1 MSIFIHFC
9 SEIFTNINNLTEM
22 EKNRFLIYVVFLLV
36 SLTAAGQKG
45 AIKGK
50 VFDGAFPL
58 PGAIV
63 QLNGTQKNV
72 STDFEGSYNFTG
84 VDGGTYEISVTYV
97 GYKKN
102 TQTITIE
109 PGKVTVIP
117 GILLS
122 ASSNDL
128 DEVVVK
134 EHSRRLSEAKALNIQ
149 KNAINLVNVI
159 AADGIGKLPDRN
171 AAEAVQRVPGVS
183 IERDQGEGRYV
194 AVRGLPAE
202 WSSTTMNG
210 NRIPTA
216 ADEGASRATAFDF
229 FPTEMI
235 GYVEVSKAL
244 TPDIDGDA
252 LGGSVNFVTKTAP
265 SKFTVDASLGLGYNA
280 KSDKGVYSGSVLV
293 GDKSKNG
300 KFGYIVN
307 FSQWNRNWAS
317 DNFEARR
324 SGDEGVYRL
333 ELRDYTGVRKT
344 TGFNGGF
351 EFNPN
356 ERNKFYVKLNY
367 GKLLDEE
374 THFKHRIRFDKFNTA
389 TNTGRIELQNIYN
402 ELNFDFYGGEVG
414 GKHIGNKGVFTWSLA
429 TYSTQF
435 YYGNVPDKQNNSYY
449 SVFFKQDG
457 VGFDPA
463 YIQNKGNGPRAYWD
477 SDGGYM
483 NPDNMFGYLSNSN
496 FQDSANLMNFT
507 TLELYKVGVKERD
520 NIVAAVNY
528 EFDVNENLKLKVGGK
543 FLDKDRIATFS
554 DEFYNWTGAA
564 AVPKLSDYGQYNIL
578 QPGRT
583 DYLKELNTNIGNS
596 FGAVLS
602 PTGMNQF
609 YKDNFFNDNLTL
621 SESDS
626 EILENGGG
634 LGRNFNVDETH
645 ASAYGMATYKISDK
659 LTFLGGL
666 RATNT
671 NTKVSGYQFDVTPE
685 NPDGVLSKVT
695 KTKSYLSLLPMLHLK
710 YTPEENTNLRL
721 AATRTFTRPDFG
733 YLAPGGTY
741 LAADN
746 EYDGGNPNV
755 NPTYSYNFDV
765 MGEHYFGR
773 LDVVSAGLFYKVITD
788 PIFMDTKQGDISGH
802 TGVEI
807 SQPMNGDNAWLFGVE
822 VSGNKKFD
830 FLPGFL
836 NGFGVQANYTFTKS
850 KMTIPGRA
858 GTTSLPRQGDH
869 LANLQLYYE
878 KGRVNVRAAYNFKS
892 KYITE
897 HGTSG
902 LKRDDVYYGAYS
914 ALDANLTFKISDHF
928 TIFAEANNLL
938 NDKLEYYY
946 GDDSR
951 PKQVEFYGIRGQMGI
966 KWSL

>member
-1 MSIFIHFC
+1 MKKI
-9 SEIFTNINNLTEM
+9 T
-22 EKNRFLIYVVFLLV
+22 FLIYGVFLLV
-36 SLTAAGQKG
+36 SFTVFGQSG
-45 AIKGK
+45 GIKGK
-50 VFDGAFPL
+50 VLDGLFPL
-58 PGAIV
+58 PGATV
-63 QLNGTQKNV
+63 QLNGTQKNA
-72 STDFEGSYNFTG
+72 STDFEGNYNITG
-84 VDGGTYEISVTYV
+84 IRPGTYEVVVAYLGYDKATKTIVVEAGKITAVPDILMHPIS
-97 GYKKN
+97 N
-102 TQTITIE
+102 E
-109 PGKVTVIP
+109 
-117 GILLS
+117 L
-122 ASSNDL
+122 N
-128 DEVVVK
+128 EVVVT
-134 EHSRRLSEAKALNIQ
+134 STASRLSEAKALNIQ
-149 KNAINLVNVI
+149 KNAVNVINVI

-202 WSSTTMNG
+202 WSSTRMNG
-210 NRIPTA
+210 NRLPTA

-244 TPDIDGDA
+244 TPDIDADA

-265 SKFTVDASLGLGYNA
+265 SKFTVDATIGAGYNE
-280 KSDKGVYSGSVLV
+280 KSDKGIYSGSFLI
-293 GDKSKNG
+293 GNKSKNG
-300 KFGYIVN
+300 KFGYILNV
-307 FSQWNRNWAS
+307 SQWNRNWAS

-333 ELRDYTGVRKT
+333 ELRNYTGERQT

-356 ERNKFYVKLNY
+356 ERNKFYTKLNY
-367 GKLLDEE
+367 GKLLDKE
-374 THFKHRIRFDKFNTA
+374 THYKHRIRFDKFNDA
-389 TNTGRIELQNIYN
+389 TNTGRVELQNIYN
-402 ELNFDFYGGEVG
+402 ELNFDFYGAEVG
-414 GKHIGNKGVFTWSLA
+414 AKHIGNKGVLDWSLA
-429 TYSTQF
+429 RYSTEF
-435 YYGNVPDKQNNSYY
+435 YYGNVPDAANNSYY

-463 YIQNKGNGPRAYWD
+463 YIEDRGNGPRAYWNT
-477 SDGGYM
+477 DGGHM
-483 NPDNMFGYLSNSN
+483 STDNMFGYLSDSN
-496 FQDSANLMNFT
+496 FQDSADKMNFT

-528 EFDVNENLKLKVGGK
+528 ELTANDDLVLKFGGK
-543 FLDKDRIATFS
+543 FRDKDRRATFS
-554 DEFYNWTGAA
+554 DEFYNWTGSAA
-564 AVPKLSDYGQYNIL
+564 APTLSAYGQYNKY

-583 DYLKELNTNIGNS
+583 DYLGELNTNIGNS
-596 FGAVLS
+596 FGQVLS
-602 PTGMNQF
+602 KDGMNKF
-609 YKDNFFNDNLTL
+609 YHDNFNNGNLTL
-621 SESDS
+621 SEGDS
-626 EILENGGG
+626 EILANGGG

-645 ASAYGMATYKISDK
+645 TSAYGMATYKINDK

-666 RATNT
+666 RATYT
-671 NTKVSGYQFDVTPE
+671 NTKVSGYQFDVTEE
-685 NPDGVLSKVT
+685 NPEGVLSNVT
-695 KTKSYLSLLPMLHLK
+695 KTKKYLSLLPMIHLK
-710 YTPEENTNLRL
+710 YMPEENTNVRF

-746 EYDGGNPNV
+746 EYDGGNPGV
-755 NPTYSYNFDV
+755 NPTYAYNFDL
-765 MGEHYFGR
+765 MTEHYFGK
-773 LDVVSAGLFYKVITD
+773 LDVVSAGVFYKVITD
-788 PIFMDTKQGDISGH
+788 PIFMDTRQGDINGH

-807 SQPMNGDNAWLFGVE
+807 SQPRNGDNAWLFGAE
-822 VSGNKKFD
+822 FSGNKKFD

-850 KMTIPGRA
+850 EMTIPGRE
-858 GTTSLPRQGDH
+858 GKTRLPRQGDH
-869 LANLQLYYE
+869 LVNAQLYFE
-878 KGRVNVRAAYNFKS
+878 KYGFNVRAAYNFKA

-902 LKRDDVYYGAYS
+902 LERDDVYYGDYS
-914 ALDANLTFKISDHF
+914 ALDANISYKINDHF
-928 TIFAEANNLL
+928 SIFAEANNLL
-938 NDKLEYYY
+938 NQKLEYYY